1 MYNLDW
7 YKSRK
12 YNNLQNSI
20 VLQDKIK
27 INESI
32 TTKIKKPK
40 NSMQIIT
47 QKESDQENHESN
59 Q

>member
-12 YNNLQNSI
+12 YSNLQNSI

-40 NSMQIIT
+40 NSIQIIT